1 MQCKHKTFLF
11 QGDSGGPLVGMAT
24 NGNIEVV
31 GIVSWGV
38 DCAKHNAPGSYTN
51 VFKYIDFI
59 QNTISSGNCEVQTSP
74 NVSDTTALPALST
87 SQPASPEVPLV
98 PNTTLPS
105 MY

>member
-1 MQCKHKTFLF
+1 ML

-59 QNTISSGNCEVQTSP
+59 QNTIASGNCEIQQASP
-74 NVSDTTALPALST
+74 NVSNTPTLSTPTLPAMPT
-87 SQPASPEVPLV
+87 SQPASPEVPLI
-98 PNTTLPS
+98 PNTPLPS

>member
-1 MQCKHKTFLF
+1 M
-11 QGDSGGPLVGMAT
+11 GMAT

-38 DCAKHNAPGSYTN
+38 DCAKVNAPGSYTN

-59 QNTISSGNCEVQTSP
+59 QNTIVSGNCEVLSNGTEPVQ
-74 NVSDTTALPALST
+74 PAQVAQPAQPPPA
-87 SQPASPEVPLV
+87 SQPIDNTAARPEAPSTQ
-98 PNTTLPS
+98 NT

>member
-1 MQCKHKTFLF
+1 
-11 QGDSGGPLVGMAT
+11 MAT

-59 QNTISSGNCEVQTSP
+59 QKTIAPGNCKIQLN
-74 NVSDTTALPALST
+74 NVSDTTST
-87 SQPASPEVPLV
+87 LVPMVQEPVKQPTSPSGPPVI
-98 PNTTLPS
+98 PNTTQPT

>member
-1 MQCKHKTFLF
+1 
-11 QGDSGGPLVGMAT
+11 MAT

-59 QNTISSGNCEVQTSP
+59 QKTISPGNCKIQQ
-74 NVSDTTALPALST
+74 NVSDTTSVPPMVQEQPVKQPT
-87 SQPASPEVPLV
+87 SPGGPPVI
-98 PNTTLPS
+98 PNTTQPT